1 MTDEITKIEL
11 EAMIAVQEK
20 AATQMEKVASALNII
35 VENQKI
41 IIHSVAETIATLKTC
56 DVCKERI
63 KKVKEDVSVTKW
75 VVTSLASVLAI
86 GYLIIKLAG
95 H

>member
-1 MTDEITKIEL
+1 MTDEITKVEL

-41 IIHSVAETIATLKTC
+41 IIHSVAEVVATLRTC
-56 DVCKERI
+56 DVCKDRI
-63 KKVKEDVSVTKW
+63 KQVKADVSVTKW
-75 VVTSLASVLAI
+75 IISSLAGVLAL
-86 GYLIIKLAG
+86 GYLILKIAG